1 MYKLL
6 IRSKVSS
13 SIGYLSGNLYKNK
26 YGVCVMKT
34 CFNEKNDFLNFQ
46 RDLVK
51 LAESTE
57 SGCLIVFTCDENDW
71 DHAQMS
77 ALFKQID
84 ASLIGGIFPQ
94 IVFGVKHSS
103 TGYLIVQSDLD
114 LTPVVIHGLDDDSI
128 NFESLI
134 DEAIDVDLQVSSMM
148 IFVDGL
154 STRISSFVDS
164 LFALFGADVR
174 YIGGGAGSLSF
185 EQSPCVFS
193 NEGLFQGAAVIGLTS
208 SSLAVEVGH
217 GWEPI
222 DKGHFVTRVEKNVVK
237 EINYKNAFQVYQE
250 ILEPYLQGKSF
261 THENFFEIAQSFPLG
276 IKKIDGD
283 YVVRDPISV
292 SEEGHLICVG
302 ELNEGDHIDI
312 LHGNADAL
320 IRSSSSIAERLYK
333 APQTGTGVFVMD
345 CISRALFLEDRFE
358 AELSA
363 IAEQVEQE
371 HPVFGALVL
380 GEIANSGSGYLEFY
394 NKTTVIS
401 LI

>member
-1 MYKLL
+1 
-6 IRSKVSS
+6 
-13 SIGYLSGNLYKNK
+13 
-26 YGVCVMKT
+26 MKT
-34 CFNEKNDFLNFQ
+34 SFSEQNDFLSFKQ
-46 RDLVK
+46 DLAK
-51 LAESTE
+51 LADTSE
-57 SGCLIVFTCDENDW
+57 SGCLMVFICDDNDW
-71 DHAQMS
+71 DPDQMS
-77 ALFKQID
+77 AVFRSIEVP
-84 ASLIGGIFPQ
+84 LIGGIFPQ

-114 LTPVVIHGLDDDSI
+114 IQPVVIKGLDDDSV
-128 NFESLI
+128 NFESLV
-134 DEAIDVDLQVSSMM
+134 DEAIDPQLQVASMM
-148 IFVDGL
+148 VFVDGL

-208 SSLAVEVGH
+208 SSLPVEVGH

-237 EINYKNAFQVYQE
+237 EIDYKNAFEVYQA
-250 ILEPYLQGKSF
+250 ILAPYLNGKSF
-261 THENFFEIAQSFPLG
+261 APENFFEIAQSFPLG

-292 SEEGHLICVG
+292 NEGGHLICVG
-302 ELNEGDHIDI
+302 EMEEGDHIDI
-312 LHGNADAL
+312 LQGKADKL
-320 IRSSSSIAERLYK
+320 ISSSSSIAEKLFR
-333 APQTGTGVFVMD
+333 APQPSAGVFVMD
-345 CISRALFLEDRFE
+345 CISRALFLEDQFE

-363 IAEQVEQE
+363 IADQANQE
-371 HPVFGALVL
+371 HCIFGALVL

-401 LI
+401 LL